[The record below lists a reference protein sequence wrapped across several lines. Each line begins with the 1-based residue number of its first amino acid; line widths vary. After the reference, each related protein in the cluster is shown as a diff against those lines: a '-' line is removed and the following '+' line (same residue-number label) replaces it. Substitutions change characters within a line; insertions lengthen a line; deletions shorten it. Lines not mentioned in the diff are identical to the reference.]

1 MPWPGQLRRWASWL
15 RQSNLMDRQQFSWL
29 IVRAFGVYLLIQA
42 FMVGLGIVGEIY
54 TARILGTLASG
65 TKNDYIAA
73 LLLSY
78 RSSMLSWL
86 LKFVLYSAAG
96 IYFLRGG
103 RLVMRL
109 LQHVPGN
116 RTPTVGDDAQQIVG
130 RERRERVS

>member
-1 MPWPGQLRRWASWL
+1 
-15 RQSNLMDRQQFSWL
+15 MDRQQFSWL

-42 FMVGLGIVGEIY
+42 FMLGLGILGEVY

-65 TKNDYIAA
+65 TKNDYITA

-86 LKFVLYSAAG
+86 VKFVLYSAAG

-109 LQHVPGN
+109 LQHLPGN
-116 RTPTVGDDAQQIVG
+116 RTTTTGGDDAQQIVG

>member
-1 MPWPGQLRRWASWL
+1 
-15 RQSNLMDRQQFSWL
+15 MDRQQFSWL

-42 FMVGLGIVGEIY
+42 FMVGLGIVGELY

-86 LKFVLYSAAG
+86 VKFVLYSAAG

-116 RTPTVGDDAQQIVG
+116 RTPTVGDDDAQQIVG
-130 RERRERVS
+130 RERRERLSQLDSSGDA